1 MRAHGCD
8 RALAVSTIAGAPGAW
23 IGGASE
29 DDSALMREVRDPL
42 TRDMDAGADHVTS
55 MIV

>member
-23 IGGASE
+23 SGGASE